1 MAADRKTA
9 ANTLHTLPPSLPNPF
24 GLRRSNPKL
33 NEGLN
38 NPMQKKFSA
47 IAIALAL
54 GVLAYAPG
62 ADATIRPS
70 LTDAETCFLIPQ
82 ICLTAANANPTW
94 GDDAG
99 EDEVILDKP
108 LIVTAGGVLTIA
120 PGVTVRGNPRSASVV
135 SGEVGGSPGVI
146 IVTQSGKVDWQGE
159 GTPTGVIIMTTA
171 ALDNNG
177 DLQPDDFD
185 GNGFED
191 PYPGYDPALS
201 GAVPGT
207 LPCTCGTNGT
217 PAVAVDDCVGT
228 DLILGTGD
236 DDLGNCVIDASPVFH
251 DDDPR
256 GAPLAPLTP
265 HIAVDPGLG
274 PDGIN
279 GTADDVGGFANVA
292 LWGGIVIN
300 GNAPTNTGG
309 TSTAAPADAGSDL
322 VEGLVV
328 PGFPESVATYGGVEP
343 HDSSGI
349 VRYVSVRHAGDE
361 IGTSNELN
369 GFTLAAVGDGTVF
382 DHNEVYCNFDD
393 GFEWFGGT
401 VNTSHLMVSH
411 IGDDSFDYDQGYAG
425 VTQFGVSIT
434 GNYNQ
439 HNCNSSACDVP
450 AVGVGLYG
458 SESGDQIAEAD
469 GDDCAGDCNLGS
481 GRDSISSLVAVP
493 PNALRAPTPVTAAFQ
508 YNLTAV
514 GNAEIGYVADFLPNS
529 VCTGADTPLDCC
541 TGAGAGFCENSA
553 NSGYEMRNGFAGELR
568 NSIIVNTGTA
578 FGFDVAAGGA
588 AGWTTP
594 NNACADYDGIVAAID
609 VNGDADNG
617 DLLRVVATTFDD
629 VAEIPGTW
637 PQPNVAFTAGAP
649 AVVGSGVG
657 PPAAGAC
664 VGDETQALE
673 NGNAILGN
681 SPAAGGN
688 LVNWGPF
695 AGLANEDVTFD
706 PSGNA
711 LGQLDPALKSAPTDL
726 RPISGTGTSG
736 GISPGGHSVA
746 DTNATY
752 RGAFEVGGDVWT
764 DGWTALSLG
773 GLN

>member
-1 MAADRKTA
+1 
-9 ANTLHTLPPSLPNPF
+9 
-24 GLRRSNPKL
+24 
-33 NEGLN
+33 
-38 NPMQKKFSA
+38 
-47 IAIALAL
+47 
-54 GVLAYAPG
+54 
-62 ADATIRPS
+62 
-70 LTDAETCFLIPQ
+70 
-82 ICLTAANANPTW
+82 
-94 GDDAG
+94 
-99 EDEVILDKP
+99 
-108 LIVTAGGVLTIA
+108 
-120 PGVTVRGNPRSASVV
+120 
-135 SGEVGGSPGVI
+135 
-146 IVTQSGKVDWQGE
+146 
-159 GTPTGVIIMTTA
+159 MTTA

-177 DLQPDDFD
+177 DFQPDDFD
-185 GNGFED
+185 GNSYED

-201 GAVPGT
+201 GAVPGV

-217 PAVAVDDCVGT
+217 AVLVDDCVGT

-236 DDLGNCVIDASPVFH
+236 DVLGNCVVDATPTFH

-279 GTADDVGGFANVA
+279 NTADDIGGFGNVA

-300 GNAPTNTGG
+300 GSAPTNTGG
-309 TSTAAPADAGSDL
+309 TSTAAVADAGSDL

-401 VNTSHLMVSH
+401 VNTDHLMASH
-411 IGDDSFDYDQGYAG
+411 VGDDSFDQDQGYSG
-425 VTQFGVSIT
+425 VTQFGVSISP
-434 GNYNQ
+434 NYNQ
-439 HNCNSSACDVP
+439 HNCNSAACDVP
-450 AVGVGLYG
+450 SAGVGLYG
-458 SESGDQIAEAD
+458 SESGDKAGEID
-469 GDDCAGDCNLGS
+469 GDDCLGDCNFGS

-493 PNALRAPTPVTAAFQ
+493 PNGLTAPTPLAAGFQ

-514 GNAEIGYVADFLPNS
+514 GNAEIGYAADFLPNS
-529 VCTGADTPLDCC
+529 VCVAADNPLDCC
-541 TGAGAGFCENSA
+541 TGANAGFCENVA
-553 NSGYEMRNGFAGELR
+553 NEGYVMRNGFAGELR

-578 FGFDVAAGGA
+578 QGYDMAAGGRS
-588 AGWTTP
+588 GWTTP
-594 NNACADYDGIVAAID
+594 QNACADYDDLTAA
-609 VNGDADNG
+609 NGDSDNG
-617 DLLRVVATTFDD
+617 DLVRVVATTFDD
-629 VAEIPGTW
+629 VAEMPGNW

-649 AVVGSGVG
+649 AVVGSGIG

-664 VGDETQALE
+664 VGDESQALE
-673 NGNAILGN
+673 NGD
-681 SPAAGGN
+681 AAFGSGPFGGGN

-706 PSGNA
+706 PTGNA
-711 LGQLDPALKSAPTDL
+711 QGKLVPGLKSAPSDL
-726 RPISGTGTSG
+726 RPASATGVA
-736 GISPGGHSVA
+736 GINPGGHPVA
-746 DTNATY
+746 DPAVTY
-752 RGAFEVGGDVWT
+752 RGAFEVGGEVWT

>member
-1 MAADRKTA
+1 MDRKTA
-9 ANTLHTLPPSLPNPF
+9 RTQLHTLPPSVPSPF
-24 GLRRSNPKL
+24 GFRYRNPTSNK
-33 NEGLN
+33 GLH
-38 NPMQKKFSA
+38 NPMQTKYSA
-47 IAIALAL
+47 MAFALAL
-54 GVLAYAPG
+54 GVLTYAPG
-62 ADATIRPS
+62 AGAIIRPS
-70 LTDAETCFLIPQ
+70 QTDAESCFAIPQ

-94 GDDAG
+94 GDDPG
-99 EDEVILDKP
+99 EEEVILDKP
-108 LIVTAGGVLTIA
+108 LIITDGGVLTIL
-120 PGVTVRGNPRSASVV
+120 PGVTVRGNPRSAAVV
-135 SGEVGGSPGVI
+135 TNEVGGSPGTI
-146 IVTQSGKVDWQGE
+146 IVTQSGKIDWQGE

-177 DLQPDDFD
+177 DRQPDDFD
-185 GNGFED
+185 GNSFED
-191 PYPGYDPALS
+191 PYPGYNPALS
-201 GAVPGT
+201 GAVPGV
-207 LPCTCGTNGT
+207 LPCTCGNNGT
-217 PAVAVDDCVGT
+217 PLVAVDDCVGT

-236 DDLGNCVIDASPVFH
+236 DSLGNCVVDATPAFH

-265 HIAVDPGLG
+265 HVAVDPGLG

-279 GTADDVGGFANVA
+279 GTADDVGGVGNVA
-292 LWGGIVIN
+292 LWGGVVIN

-309 TSTAAPADAGSDL
+309 TSTAAAADAGNDL

-349 VRYVSVRHAGDE
+349 VRFVSVRHAGDE

-369 GFTLAAVGDGTVF
+369 GFTLAGVGDGTVF

-401 VNTSHLMVSH
+401 VNTSYLMVSH
-411 IGDDSFDYDQGYAG
+411 VGDDSFDFDQGYAG
-425 VTQFGVSIT
+425 ITQFGVSIS

-450 AVGVGLYG
+450 LAGAGLYG

-481 GRDSISSLVAVP
+481 GRDSISSLVAAVP
-493 PNALRAPTPVTAAFQ
+493 NGLRAPTPVAASFQ

-514 GNAEIGYVADFLPNS
+514 GNAEIGFVADFLPNA
-529 VCTGADTPLDCC
+529 VCTAANTPLDCC
-541 TGAGAGFCENSA
+541 TGVGAGFCENSS

-568 NSIIVNTGTA
+568 NSIIVNTGTG
-578 FGFDVAAGGA
+578 FGIDLAAGGA

-594 NNACADYDGIVAAID
+594 NNACADYDDIAAA
-609 VNGDADNG
+609 NGDADNG
-617 DLLRVVATTFDD
+617 DLVRVVATTFDD
-629 VAEIPGTW
+629 VAEIPGSW
-637 PQPNVAFTAGAP
+637 PQPNVAFTPGAP
-649 AVVGSGVG
+649 TIVGSGIG

-673 NGNAILGN
+673 NGDAIIG
-681 SPAAGGN
+681 SGPFSGGN

-711 LGQLDPALKSAPTDL
+711 LGQLDPTLKSAPSDL
-726 RPISGTGTSG
+726 RPASSTGAVA
-736 GISPGGHSVA
+736 GISPGGHPVA
-746 DTNATY
+746 ARDVTY
-752 RGAFEVGGDVWT
+752 RGAFESGGDVWT